1 MKRQYNAPE
10 TTTME
15 VAMQNHLA
23 FGTVTNLENN
33 GDAATRE
40 YSLMIRDMRNEKQGT
55 KSLWEEEEEEEE

>member
-10 TTTME
+10 TMTME

-33 GDAATRE
+33 GDAATKE
-40 YSLMIRDMRNEKQGT
+40 YSLMIRDMRNEKRGT

>member
-23 FGTVTNLENN
+23 FGTVTDLENN
-33 GDAATRE
+33 GDAATKE
-40 YSLMIRDMRNEKQGT
+40 YSWMLRNARNEKCGT
-55 KSLWEEEEEEEE
+55 MSLWEEEEEE

>member
-10 TTTME
+10 TTMME

-40 YSLMIRDMRNEKQGT
+40 YSFMIRDMRNEKQGT
-55 KSLWEEEEEEEE
+55 KSLWEEEEEE

>member
-10 TTTME
+10 TTTIE
-15 VAMQNHLA
+15 VMMQNHLA

-40 YSLMIRDMRNEKQGT
+40 YSFMIRDMRNEKRGT
-55 KSLWEEEEEEEE
+55 KSLWEEEEEE

>member
-40 YSLMIRDMRNEKQGT
+40 YSFMIRDMRNEKQGT
-55 KSLWEEEEEEEE
+55 KSLWEEEEEE

>member
-55 KSLWEEEEEEEE
+55 KSLWEEEE

>member
-40 YSLMIRDMRNEKQGT
+40 YSLMIRDMRTEKQGT
-55 KSLWEEEEEEEE
+55 KSLWEEEEEE

>member
-15 VAMQNHLA
+15 VAMQNLA

-40 YSLMIRDMRNEKQGT
+40 YSLMIRDMRNEKRGT
-55 KSLWEEEEEEEE
+55 KSLWEEEEEE

>member
-33 GDAATRE
+33 GDAATKE
-40 YSLMIRDMRNEKQGT
+40 YSLMIRDMRNEKRET
-55 KSLWEEEEEEEE
+55 KSLWEEEEEE

>member
-55 KSLWEEEEEEEE
+55 KSLWEEEEEE

>member
-33 GDAATRE
+33 GDAATKE
-40 YSLMIRDMRNEKQGT
+40 YSLMIRDMRNEKRET

>member
-15 VAMQNHLA
+15 VAMQNRLA

-40 YSLMIRDMRNEKQGT
+40 YSLMIRDMRNEKRGT
-55 KSLWEEEEEEEE
+55 KSLWEEEEEE

>member
-10 TTTME
+10 ATTME

-40 YSLMIRDMRNEKQGT
+40 YSLMIRDMRNEKRGT
-55 KSLWEEEEEEEE
+55 KSLWEEEEEE

>member
-33 GDAATRE
+33 GDAATKE
-40 YSLMIRDMRNEKQGT
+40 YSLMIRDMRNEKRGT
-55 KSLWEEEEEEEE
+55 KSLWAEEEAEEE

>member
-40 YSLMIRDMRNEKQGT
+40 YSLMIRDMRNGKRGT
-55 KSLWEEEEEEEE
+55 KSLWEEEEEE

>member
-23 FGTVTNLENN
+23 FGTVTNRENN

-40 YSLMIRDMRNEKQGT
+40 YSLMIRDMRNEKRGT